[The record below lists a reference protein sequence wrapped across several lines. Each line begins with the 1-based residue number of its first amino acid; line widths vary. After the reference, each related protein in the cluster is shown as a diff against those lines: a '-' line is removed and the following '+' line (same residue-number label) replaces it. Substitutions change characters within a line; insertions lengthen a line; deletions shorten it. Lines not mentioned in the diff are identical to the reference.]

1 MKKCSYCAEDIQDEA
16 IKCRYCGSNLR
27 ASSWRGKRLYRS
39 RHDRKVAGI
48 CAGLA
53 EYLEIDPVLM
63 RVAWVVLTF
72 VSAGIAIV
80 LYAVLIFVIPNQDE
94 LPREPA
100 RT

>member
-1 MKKCSYCAEDIQDEA
+1 MKKCSYCAEEIQDEA

-27 ASSWRGKRLYRS
+27 VAPWGAKRLYRS
-39 RHDRKVAGI
+39 RQNRKVAGI

-63 RVAWVVLTF
+63 RVAWVVLAF
-72 VSAGIAIV
+72 VSVGLAV
-80 LYAVLIFVIPNQDE
+80 LLYAVLIFVIPNEDE

-100 RT
+100 QT